1 MLYFTALYCSVPYCH
16 FCTVLQCIL
25 LSTYCSYCNF
35 CAVLYCTVL
44 LRTILSF
51 LYCTAVYSTLS
62 TYCSYCNFCAVLYCT
77 VLLRTILSFLYCTAV
92 YCTHGRSHKGCKG
105 YCIRQ
110 AFSLSENFQY
120 TISASRCWIAR
131 KAFFIGKFGLR
142 EVFFICKLGLVY
154 PQLPL
159 STPQTQGCAHGGT
172 GGGKGPE
179 LGLGLYIVKLARK
192 MIKKSVMPQ
201 ES

>member
-1 MLYFTALYCSVPYCH
+1 MWCFTALYGSVPYCH

-35 CAVLYCTVL
+35 CV
-44 LRTILSF
+44 
-51 LYCTAVYSTLS
+51 
-62 TYCSYCNFCAVLYCT
+62 VLYCT

-120 TISASRCWIAR
+120 TIGASRCWNAR

-154 PQLPL
+154 LQLPL
-159 STPQTQGCAHGGT
+159 STPQTQGCADGGT
-172 GGGKGPE
+172 GGRARA
-179 LGLGLYIVKLARK
+179 KLRLVYCQ
-192 MIKKSVMPQ
+192 IFKKDD
-201 ES
+201 